1 MLGHISEI
9 VQKKGSHIW
18 SIHPEESVYRGLEIM
33 AQKDIGF
40 LLVVKDRKLVGVVS
54 ERDFARKVVLV
65 GKASKTTSISE
76 IMSTEIFF
84 VTPKQTFEEAMLLMS
99 SHHIRHL
106 PVMESEKIMGVISM
120 TDVVQAC
127 LGNQME
133 TIQFLSDTALD
144 R

>member
-9 VQKKGSHIW
+9 VRKKGGHIW
-18 SIHPEESVYRGLEIM
+18 SIQPEDTVYQALEIM

-40 LLVVKDRKLVGVVS
+40 LLVIKDRKLVGVIS
-54 ERDFARKVVLV
+54 ERDYARKVILF
-65 GKASKTTSISE
+65 GKASRTTLVRE
-76 IMSTEIFF
+76 IMSTEVFV
-84 VTPKQTFEEAMLLMS
+84 VTPKQTFEEAMLQMS

-106 PVMESEKIMGVISM
+106 PVMEGEKIVGVISM

-133 TIQFLSDTALD
+133 TIQFLSDIALD